1 MRSALQDQKQVKARI
16 GNVLAELQ
24 EQDKKALNTTD
35 PESARMRNGGQIET
49 GYNFQAVV
57 DERHGLI
64 VHSEVLSQSNDG
76 GLFSTQIQ
84 AAQETLGK
92 VCQQACA
99 DAGFSS
105 GEDLKIMLDQ
115 GVDVVVPIVRHSDF
129 RDHFTYDADADVY
142 RCEQGHELKYIGNH
156 KDHRTRIYQIGDAA
170 TCRSCPAFGTCTKAA
185 QGRRVERPFAEAVR
199 EQMEV
204 RYRQSDAQML
214 MRKRKMRVEHPFGHI
229 KHNLQMR
236 AFLLRGLSGARAEVA
251 LAATAFN
258 LTRMIKMTGIA
269 ELIKRMSPQP
279 A

>member
-1 MRSALQDQKQVKARI
+1 M
-16 GNVLAELQ
+16 
-24 EQDKKALNTTD
+24 
-35 PESARMRNGGQIET
+35 
-49 GYNFQAVV
+49 
-57 DERHGLI
+57 
-64 VHSEVLSQSNDG
+64 
-76 GLFSTQIQ
+76 
-84 AAQETLGK
+84 
-92 VCQQACA
+92 
-99 DAGFSS
+99 
-105 GEDLKIMLDQ
+105 
-115 GVDVVVPIVRHSDF
+115 
-129 RDHFTYDADADVY
+129 
-142 RCEQGHELKYIGNH
+142 
-156 KDHRTRIYQIGDAA
+156 
-170 TCRSCPAFGTCTKAA
+170 
-185 QGRRVERPFAEAVR
+185 ERPFAEAVR